1 MRLILDEFYHATK
14 LIQVLNLIYICG
26 MWYFFVVVNDD
37 LMFSL
42 LLTLKGFQETSKVS
56 KAALKLANVKEDTW
70 TLNSIDFCIFWIQ
83 NKFNFIKKFI
93 TNMMHVYKK

>member
-1 MRLILDEFYHATK
+1 MFILVDSQSTSLK
-14 LIQVLNLIYICG
+14 IYNETYFGWILSCNEVNTGFKFNIWG

-70 TLNSIDFCIFWIQ
+70 TLNSIDFCIF
-83 NKFNFIKKFI
+83 
-93 TNMMHVYKK
+93 